1 VKSERLKVPSVR
13 CDLSNA
19 EAAEPAIGEVQ
30 VDLLAQPSLR
40 ADAAAVADQEHPIS
54 VRDRPTDAPL
64 AL

>member
-13 CDLSNA
+13 YDLSNA

-30 VDLLAQPSLR
+30 VDDRALLSLR
-40 ADAAAVADQEHPIS
+40 ADAAAVADQQHLIS
-54 VRDRPTDAPL
+54 ARDRPTDAPL